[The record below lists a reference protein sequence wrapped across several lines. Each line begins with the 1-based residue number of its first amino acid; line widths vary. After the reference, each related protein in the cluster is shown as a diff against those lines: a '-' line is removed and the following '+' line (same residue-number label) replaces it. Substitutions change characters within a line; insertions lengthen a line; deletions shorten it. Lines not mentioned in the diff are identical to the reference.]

1 MVRMGRSRTRAVAS
15 LAAAAFVGGC
25 AGGGTPQTV
34 SPGTIS
40 VVTDGG
46 TYEIH
51 RTEEIRPNQA
61 VTVTRDQAWA
71 ILPAVYDDLGME
83 PDVRDPGTFQL
94 GVSRHRFGSRML
106 NRSASD
112 FFDCGLDP
120 GLNRPIAGQMPID
133 AQVVT
138 QVLGTTGGAELRT
151 VVQGSAR
158 KSGGNAGIATC
169 RSTGLLEILIG
180 EMVQRLASGGG

>member
-1 MVRMGRSRTRAVAS
+1 MARMGSIRAGAAAW
-15 LAAAAFVGGC
+15 AAAAVLGGC
-25 AGGGTPQTV
+25 AGAGTPRTV

-51 RTEEIRPNQA
+51 RTEEVRPNQA
-61 VTVTRDQAWA
+61 VTVSRDKAWA
-71 ILPAVYDDLGME
+71 VLPAVYDDLGME
-83 PDVRDPGTFQL
+83 PDVRNPGAYQM
-94 GVSRHRFGSRML
+94 GVSRHRFGSRIL
-106 NRSASD
+106 NRSAGD

-138 QVLGTTGGAELRT
+138 QVFGTAAGAELRT
-151 VVQGSAR
+151 AVQGSAR
-158 KSGGNAGIATC
+158 KSGGNAGIAPC

-180 EMVQRLASGGG
+180 QMVQRLASGGG